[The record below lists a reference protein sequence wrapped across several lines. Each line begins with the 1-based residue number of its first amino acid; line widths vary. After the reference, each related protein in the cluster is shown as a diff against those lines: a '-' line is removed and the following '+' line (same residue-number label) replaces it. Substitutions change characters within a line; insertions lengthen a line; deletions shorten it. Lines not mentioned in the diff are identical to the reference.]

1 MRCGMTRNP
10 LAFNFANKR
19 LRTRQEPNGVPAVSA
34 VASNDVLGDRAQGIC
49 TGPET
54 IQGFD
59 GVMA

>member
-10 LAFNFANKR
+10 LAFNFANGR

-34 VASNDVLGDRAQGIC
+34 VAFNDVLGDHAQGIS

-59 GVMA
+59 GVTA